1 MRAAFIVLFFILTT
15 QAGKAQ
21 DFVYKPRNPAF
32 GGDSYNYSWL
42 LSSAESQNKIKDPD
56 TQSAYDRDPLADFQ
70 SDLNRQILYNLSRKL
85 VSDQFGEG
93 ALEPGTYDVGSYHI
107 EVSESAEG
115 LNVSILDA
123 ASGTQTSVIIPQN

>member
-1 MRAAFIVLFFILTT
+1 MRAAFIVLFFIIMS
-15 QAGKAQ
+15 QAAAAQ

-32 GGDSYNYSWL
+32 GGDAYNYSWL

-56 TQSAYDRDPLADFQ
+56 TQNAYERDPLADFQ

-107 EVSESAEG
+107 EVAESAEG

-123 ASGTQTSVIIPQN
+123 ASGTQTSVIVPQN